1 MFRDVFADM
10 LTRAHRREQIES
22 SSVKRSAPGG
32 GAASTTAGGSEAR
45 DAKRQR
51 KDAPAAAAAPKEI
64 TLENLRKAIEDDS
77 EMTVKKL
84 VSERACPP

>member
-1 MFRDVFADM
+1 M
-10 LTRAHRREQIES
+10 LTKLHRLEQIES

-32 GAASTTAGGSEAR
+32 GSASTTAGGGEAR

-51 KDAPAAAAAPKEI
+51 KDAPAAAAAAPKEI

-84 VSERACPP
+84 VSARVTHK